1 MAQPRILLVDDE
13 ESMIRFLSI
22 MLSKEGYEIR
32 AVDSG
37 KQALRE
43 LQQWHA
49 DLVISDIRMPEMDG
63 IQLLAGIK
71 AIDASIP
78 VILLTAYASQ
88 ETAIEA
94 VNKGAF
100 HYLIK
105 QARNDEI
112 KMVVRNALAMRQV
125 KSENATLR
133 RQIKDDSSLES
144 IIGSSESMQRIF
156 STVRK
161 IAVTNSTILIGG
173 ESGTGKELVARA
185 IHFMSGRA
193 DKSFVGVNCGAL
205 PENLLESEL
214 FGHVKGSFTGAIRDK
229 EGLFKVAEHGTIFL
243 DEVGEIT
250 PALQVK
256 LLRVLQEKEFLSVG
270 GTSPIRVDTRVLA
283 ATNRDL
289 EQEVERGTF
298 RADLYYRLNVIPLN
312 VPPLRARRDDIPLL
326 VRHFMQRL
334 VEKRGLPM
342 KSIGKD
348 AMEILCDYDWPGNVR
363 ELENV
368 LERIVLLE
376 DREIIDRES
385 LPEKLVRNPDRSGK
399 AFFEG
404 TPRATLEDL
413 EKEYLIQVLESTG
426 WQKKKAS
433 SILGINASTLY
444 RKIQRYGLE
453 PKHGTDRDVV
463 FSE

>member
-22 MLSKEGYEIR
+22 MLAKEGYEIR
-32 AVDSG
+32 AVSSG

-43 LQQWHA
+43 LQQWRA

-112 KMVVRNALAMRQV
+112 KMVVRNALAMREV
-125 KSENATLR
+125 RSENTQLR
-133 RQIKDDSSLES
+133 RQLQDDSSLES
-144 IIGSSESMQRIF
+144 IIGSSEAMQRIF
-156 STVRK
+156 AVVRK
-161 IAVTNSTILIGG
+161 IAATDSTILIGG
-173 ESGTGKELVARA
+173 ESGTGKELIARA

-193 DKSFVGVNCGAL
+193 DKPFVGVNCGAL

-229 EGLFKVAEHGTIFL
+229 EGLFKVAESGTIFL

-256 LLRVLQEKEFLSVG
+256 LLRALQEREFLPVG
-270 GTSPIRVDTRVLA
+270 GTQPVKVDVRVLA

-289 EQEVERGTF
+289 EEEVERGTF
-298 RADLYYRLNVIPLN
+298 RADLYYRLNVIPLT
-312 VPPLRARRDDIPLL
+312 VPPLRERREDVPLL
-326 VRHFMQRL
+326 VRHFIQRL
-334 VEKRGLPM
+334 AEKRGLPM
-342 KSIGKD
+342 KGITRD
-348 AMEILCDYDWPGNVR
+348 AMELLCDYDWPGNVR

-368 LERIVLLE
+368 LERMVLLE
-376 DREIIDRES
+376 ERDSLDRES
-385 LPEKLVRNPDRSGK
+385 LPEKLLESPDRSPK

-404 TPRATLEDL
+404 KPRATLEEL
-413 EKEYLIQVLESTG
+413 EKEYLLQVLESTG

-433 SILGINASTLY
+433 AILGINASTLY

-453 PKHGTDRDVV
+453 PQREMAQVD
-463 FSE
+463 

>member
-22 MLSKEGYEIR
+22 MLAKEGYEIR
-32 AVDSG
+32 AVSSG

-43 LQQWHA
+43 LQQWRA

-112 KMVVRNALAMRQV
+112 KMVVRNALAMREV
-125 KSENATLR
+125 RSENTQLR
-133 RQIKDDSSLES
+133 RQLQDDSSLES
-144 IIGSSESMQRIF
+144 IIGSSEAMQRIF
-156 STVRK
+156 AVVRK
-161 IAVTNSTILIGG
+161 IAATDSTILIGG
-173 ESGTGKELVARA
+173 ESGTGKELIARA

-193 DKSFVGVNCGAL
+193 DKPFVGVNCGAL

-229 EGLFKVAEHGTIFL
+229 EGLFKVAESGTIFL

-256 LLRVLQEKEFLSVG
+256 LLRALQEREFLPVG
-270 GTSPIRVDTRVLA
+270 GVVPVKVDVRVLA

-289 EQEVERGTF
+289 EEEVERGTF
-298 RADLYYRLNVIPLN
+298 RADLYYRLNVIPLT
-312 VPPLRARRDDIPLL
+312 VPPLRERREDVPLL
-326 VRHFMQRL
+326 VRHFIQRL
-334 VEKRGLPM
+334 AEKRGLPM
-342 KSIGKD
+342 KGITRD
-348 AMEILCDYDWPGNVR
+348 AMELLCDYDWPGNVR

-368 LERIVLLE
+368 LERMVLLE
-376 DREIIDRES
+376 ERDSLDRES
-385 LPEKLVRNPDRSGK
+385 LPEKLLESPDRSPK

-404 TPRATLEDL
+404 KPRATLEEL
-413 EKEYLIQVLESTG
+413 EKEYLLQVLESTG

-433 SILGINASTLY
+433 AILGINASTLY

-453 PKHGTDRDVV
+453 PQREMAQVD
-463 FSE
+463 

>member
-22 MLSKEGYEIR
+22 MLAKEGYEIR
-32 AVDSG
+32 AVSSG

-43 LQQWHA
+43 LQQWRA

-112 KMVVRNALAMRQV
+112 KMVVRNALAMREV
-125 KSENATLR
+125 RSENTQLR
-133 RQIKDDSSLES
+133 RQLQDDSSLES
-144 IIGSSESMQRIF
+144 IIGSSEAMQRIF
-156 STVRK
+156 AVVRK
-161 IAVTNSTILIGG
+161 IAATDSTILIGG
-173 ESGTGKELVARA
+173 ESGTGKELIARA

-193 DKSFVGVNCGAL
+193 DKPFVGVNCGAL

-229 EGLFKVAEHGTIFL
+229 EGLFKVAESGTIFL

-256 LLRVLQEKEFLSVG
+256 LLRALQEREFLPVG
-270 GTSPIRVDTRVLA
+270 GTQPVKVDVRVLA

-289 EQEVERGTF
+289 EEEVERGTF
-298 RADLYYRLNVIPLN
+298 RADLYYRLNVIPLT
-312 VPPLRARRDDIPLL
+312 VPPLRERREDVPLL
-326 VRHFMQRL
+326 VRHFIQRL
-334 VEKRGLPM
+334 AEKRGLPM
-342 KSIGKD
+342 KGITRD
-348 AMEILCDYDWPGNVR
+348 AMELLC
-363 ELENV
+363 
-368 LERIVLLE
+368 
-376 DREIIDRES
+376 
-385 LPEKLVRNPDRSGK
+385 
-399 AFFEG
+399 
-404 TPRATLEDL
+404 
-413 EKEYLIQVLESTG
+413 
-426 WQKKKAS
+426 
-433 SILGINASTLY
+433 
-444 RKIQRYGLE
+444 
-453 PKHGTDRDVV
+453 
-463 FSE
+463 

>member
-1 MAQPRILLVDDE
+1 MAQPRILIVDDE

-22 MLSKEGYEIR
+22 MLAKEGYEIR
-32 AVDSG
+32 AVSSG

-71 AIDASIP
+71 AVDASIP

-112 KMVVRNALAMRQV
+112 RMVVRNALAMRQV
-125 KSENATLR
+125 KVENTKLR
-133 RQIKDDSSLES
+133 RQLKDDSSLES
-144 IIGSSESMQRIF
+144 IIGSSEAMQRIF
-156 STVRK
+156 TMVRK
-161 IAVTNSTILIGG
+161 ISPTDSTILIGG
-173 ESGTGKELVARA
+173 ESGTGKELIARA

-193 DKSFVGVNCGAL
+193 DKPFVGVNCGAL

-256 LLRVLQEKEFLSVG
+256 LLRALQEKEFLPVG
-270 GTSPIRVDTRVLA
+270 GTSPVRVDVRVLA

-298 RADLYYRLNVIPLN
+298 RADLYYRLNVIPLT
-312 VPPLRARRDDIPLL
+312 VPPLRGRRDDVPLL
-326 VRHFMQRL
+326 VRHFLQRL
-334 VEKRGLPM
+334 VEKRGMPS
-342 KSIGKD
+342 KTIGKE
-348 AMEILCDYDWPGNVR
+348 AMAILCDYDWPGNVR

-368 LERIVLLE
+368 LERVVLLE
-376 DREIIDRES
+376 DGDTIVRDS
-385 LPEKLVRNPDRSGK
+385 LPEKLLQNPDRGTK
-399 AFFEG
+399 GIFEG

-444 RKIQRYGLE
+444 RKIQRYSLE
-453 PKHGTDRDVV
+453 PKGGRELEVS
-463 FSE
+463 FSD

>member
-22 MLSKEGYEIR
+22 MLAKEGYEIR
-32 AVDSG
+32 AVSSG
-37 KQALRE
+37 KAALRE
-43 LQQWHA
+43 LQNWRA

-63 IQLLAGIK
+63 IQLLTGIK

-105 QARNDEI
+105 QARNEEI
-112 KMVVRNALAMRQV
+112 KMVVRNALAMREV
-125 KSENATLR
+125 RSENVQLR
-133 RQIKDDSSLES
+133 RQLQDDSSLES
-144 IIGSSESMQRIF
+144 IIGSSEAMQRIF
-156 STVRK
+156 GIVRK
-161 IAVTNSTILIGG
+161 VAPTDSTILIGG
-173 ESGTGKELVARA
+173 ESGTGKELIARA

-193 DKSFVGVNCGAL
+193 DKPFVGVNCGAL

-229 EGLFKVAEHGTIFL
+229 EGLFKVAESGTIFL
-243 DEVGEIT
+243 DEVGEGT

-256 LLRVLQEKEFLSVG
+256 LLRALQEREFLPVG
-270 GTSPIRVDTRVLA
+270 GTSPIKVDVRVLA

-289 EQEVERGTF
+289 EAEVERGTF
-298 RADLYYRLNVIPLN
+298 RPDLYYRLNVIPLT
-312 VPPLRARRDDIPLL
+312 VPPLRDRREDIPLL
-326 VRHFMQRL
+326 VRHFLQRL
-334 VEKRGLPM
+334 AEKRNLPI
-342 KSIGKD
+342 KGVSKE
-348 AMEILCDYDWPGNVR
+348 AMELLCGYDWPGNVR

-368 LERIVLLE
+368 LERTVLLE
-376 DREIIDRES
+376 ERETLDRDS
-385 LPEKLVRNPDRSGK
+385 LPEKLLQDPERGAKS
-399 AFFEG
+399 FFEG
-404 TPRATLEDL
+404 KPRATLEEL
-413 EKEYLIQVLESTG
+413 EREYLLQVLESTG

-444 RKIQRYGLE
+444 RKIQRYGL
-453 PKHGTDRDVV
+453 DRTREGLLV
-463 FSE
+463 E

>member
-22 MLSKEGYEIR
+22 MLAKEGYEIR
-32 AVDSG
+32 AVSSG

-43 LQQWHA
+43 LQQWRA

-112 KMVVRNALAMRQV
+112 KMVVRNALAMREV
-125 KSENATLR
+125 RSENTQLR
-133 RQIKDDSSLES
+133 RQLQDDSSLES
-144 IIGSSESMQRIF
+144 IIGSSEAMQRIF
-156 STVRK
+156 AVVRK
-161 IAVTNSTILIGG
+161 IAATDSTILIGG
-173 ESGTGKELVARA
+173 ESGTGKELIARA

-193 DKSFVGVNCGAL
+193 DKPFVGVNCGAL

-229 EGLFKVAEHGTIFL
+229 EGLFKVAESGTIFL

-256 LLRVLQEKEFLSVG
+256 LLRALQEREFLPVG
-270 GTSPIRVDTRVLA
+270 GTQPVKVDVRVLA

-289 EQEVERGTF
+289 EEEVERGTF
-298 RADLYYRLNVIPLN
+298 RADLYYRLNVIPLT
-312 VPPLRARRDDIPLL
+312 VPPLRERREDVPLL
-326 VRHFMQRL
+326 VRHFIQRL
-334 VEKRGLPM
+334 AEKRGLPM
-342 KSIGKD
+342 KGITRD
-348 AMEILCDYDWPGNVR
+348 AMELLCEYDWPGNVR

-368 LERIVLLE
+368 LERMVLLE
-376 DREIIDRES
+376 ERDSLDRES
-385 LPEKLVRNPDRSGK
+385 LPEKLLESPDRSPK

-404 TPRATLEDL
+404 KPRATLEEL
-413 EKEYLIQVLESTG
+413 EKEYLLQVLESTG

-433 SILGINASTLY
+433 AILGINASTLY

-453 PKHGTDRDVV
+453 PQREMAQVD
-463 FSE
+463 

>member
-22 MLSKEGYEIR
+22 MLAKEGYEIR
-32 AVDSG
+32 AVNSG

-43 LQQWHA
+43 LQQWRA

-71 AIDASIP
+71 AVDASIP

-112 KMVVRNALAMRQV
+112 RMVVRNALAIRQV
-125 KSENATLR
+125 KAENNKLR
-133 RQIKDDSSLES
+133 RQLKDDSSLES
-144 IIGSSESMQRIF
+144 IIGSSEAMQRIF
-156 STVRK
+156 TMVRK
-161 IAVTNSTILIGG
+161 IAPTDSTILIGG
-173 ESGTGKELVARA
+173 ESGTGKELIARA

-193 DKSFVGVNCGAL
+193 DKPFVGVNCGAL

-256 LLRVLQEKEFLSVG
+256 LLRALQEKEFLPVG
-270 GTSPIRVDTRVLA
+270 GTAPIHVDVRVLA

-298 RADLYYRLNVIPLN
+298 RADLYYRLNVIPVT
-312 VPPLRARRDDIPLL
+312 VPPLRGRRDDVPLL
-326 VRHFMQRL
+326 VRHFLQRL
-334 VEKRGLPM
+334 VEKRGMPV
-342 KSIGKD
+342 KSIDKE
-348 AMEILCDYDWPGNVR
+348 AMAILCDYDWPGNVR

-368 LERIVLLE
+368 LERVVLLE
-376 DREIIDRES
+376 DGEVIIRDS
-385 LPEKLVRNPDRSGK
+385 LPEKLLQNPDRGTK
-399 AFFEG
+399 GIFEG

-413 EKEYLIQVLESTG
+413 EKEYLIQVLESTS

-453 PKHGTDRDVV
+453 PKNGRVLEAA
-463 FSE
+463 FSD

>member
-22 MLSKEGYEIR
+22 MLAKEGYEIR
-32 AVDSG
+32 AVSSG
-37 KQALRE
+37 KAALRE
-43 LQQWHA
+43 LQSWKA

-63 IQLLAGIK
+63 IQLLTGIK

-105 QARNDEI
+105 QARNEEI
-112 KMVVRNALAMRQV
+112 KMVVRNALAMREV
-125 KSENATLR
+125 KSENVQLR
-133 RQIKDDSSLES
+133 RQLQDDSSLES
-144 IIGSSESMQRIF
+144 IIGSSEAMQRIF
-156 STVRK
+156 AIVRK
-161 IAVTNSTILIGG
+161 IAATDSTILIGG
-173 ESGTGKELVARA
+173 ESGTGKELIARA

-193 DKSFVGVNCGAL
+193 DKPFVGVNCGAL

-229 EGLFKVAEHGTIFL
+229 DGLFKVAESGTIFL
-243 DEVGEIT
+243 DEVAEIT

-256 LLRVLQEKEFLSVG
+256 LLRALQEREFLAVG
-270 GTSPIRVDTRVLA
+270 GTAPVKVDVRVLA

-289 EQEVERGTF
+289 EEEVERGTF
-298 RADLYYRLNVIPLN
+298 RADLFYRLNVIPLT
-312 VPPLRARRDDIPLL
+312 VPPLRDRREDIPLL
-326 VRHFMQRL
+326 MRYFMQRL
-334 VEKRGLPM
+334 ADKRGLPI
-342 KSIGKD
+342 KGVTKD
-348 AMEILCDYDWPGNVR
+348 ALELLCEYDWPGNVR

-368 LERIVLLE
+368 LERMVLLE
-376 DREIIDRES
+376 DRETLDRDS
-385 LPEKLVRNPDRSGK
+385 LPEKLVANPDRGAKS
-399 AFFEG
+399 FFEG
-404 TPRATLEDL
+404 KPRATLEEL
-413 EKEYLIQVLESTG
+413 EREYLLQVLESTG

-444 RKIQRYGLE
+444 RKIQRYGL
-453 PKHGTDRDVV
+453 DRTREGALV
-463 FSE
+463 E

>member
-22 MLSKEGYEIR
+22 MLAKEGYEIR
-32 AVDSG
+32 AVSSG

-43 LQQWHA
+43 LQQWRA

-112 KMVVRNALAMRQV
+112 KMVVRNALAMREV
-125 KSENATLR
+125 RSENTQLR
-133 RQIKDDSSLES
+133 RQLQDDSSLES
-144 IIGSSESMQRIF
+144 IIGSSEAMQRIF
-156 STVRK
+156 AVVRK
-161 IAVTNSTILIGG
+161 IAATDSTILIGG
-173 ESGTGKELVARA
+173 ESGTGKELIARA

-193 DKSFVGVNCGAL
+193 DKPFVGVNCGAL

-229 EGLFKVAEHGTIFL
+229 EGLFKVAESGTIFL

-256 LLRVLQEKEFLSVG
+256 LLRALQEREFLPVG
-270 GTSPIRVDTRVLA
+270 GTQPVKVDVRVLA

-289 EQEVERGTF
+289 EEEVERGTF
-298 RADLYYRLNVIPLN
+298 RADLYYRLNVIPLT
-312 VPPLRARRDDIPLL
+312 VPPLRERREDVPLL
-326 VRHFMQRL
+326 VRHFIQRL
-334 VEKRGLPM
+334 AEKRGLPM
-342 KSIGKD
+342 KGITRD
-348 AMEILCDYDWPGNVR
+348 AMELLCDYDWPGNVR

-368 LERIVLLE
+368 LERMVLLE
-376 DREIIDRES
+376 ERDSLDRDS
-385 LPEKLVRNPDRSGK
+385 LPEKLLESPDRGPK

-404 TPRATLEDL
+404 KPRATLEEL
-413 EKEYLIQVLESTG
+413 EREYLLQVLESTG

-433 SILGINASTLY
+433 AILGINASTLY

-453 PKHGTDRDVV
+453 PQREMAQVD
-463 FSE
+463 

>member
-1 MAQPRILLVDDE
+1 
-13 ESMIRFLSI
+13 MIRFLSI
-22 MLSKEGYEIR
+22 MLAKEGYEIR
-32 AVDSG
+32 AVSSG
-37 KQALRE
+37 KAALRE
-43 LQQWHA
+43 LQNWRA

-105 QARNDEI
+105 QARNEEI
-112 KMVVRNALAMRQV
+112 KMVVRNALALREV
-125 KSENATLR
+125 RSENVQLR
-133 RQIKDDSSLES
+133 RQLQDDSSLES
-144 IIGSSESMQRIF
+144 IIGSSEAMQRIF
-156 STVRK
+156 AIVRK
-161 IAVTNSTILIGG
+161 VAPTDSTILIGG
-173 ESGTGKELVARA
+173 ESGTGKELIARA

-193 DKSFVGVNCGAL
+193 DKPFVGVNCGAL

-229 EGLFKVAEHGTIFL
+229 EGLFKVAESGTIFL

-256 LLRVLQEKEFLSVG
+256 LLRALQEREFLPVG
-270 GTSPIRVDTRVLA
+270 GTTPVKVDVRVLA

-289 EQEVERGTF
+289 EAEVERGTF
-298 RADLYYRLNVIPLN
+298 RPDLYYRLNVIPLT
-312 VPPLRARRDDIPLL
+312 VPPLRDRREDIPLL
-326 VRHFMQRL
+326 VRHFLQRL
-334 VEKRGLPM
+334 AEKRGLPI
-342 KSIGKD
+342 KGVSKE
-348 AMEILCDYDWPGNVR
+348 AMELLCESDWAGNVR

-368 LERIVLLE
+368 LERTVLLE
-376 DREIIDRES
+376 ERETLDRDS
-385 LPEKLVRNPDRSGK
+385 LPEKLLGNPERGAKS
-399 AFFEG
+399 FFEG
-404 TPRATLEDL
+404 KPRATLEEL
-413 EKEYLIQVLESTG
+413 EREYLLQVLESTG

-444 RKIQRYGLE
+444 RKIQRYGL
-453 PKHGTDRDVV
+453 DRTRDGVLV
-463 FSE
+463 E